1 MSGRVMPCA
10 GIDDI
15 GQQQSEIGFALLP
28 GQIEKFFQF
37 LDVARWIV
45 EPIFVFYRA
54 VVEVAA
60 IPKEIDHVN
69 EPAIFPD
76 FGVEAVTRIKRSGD
90 LRGIA
95 QAQHDLRRQL
105 ELVENLMPHG
115 HQPYRARILKAEIEI
130 IHSPFEKRDDL
141 APDSGDPRIRPPCY
155 RQREIV
161 KASQI

>member
-69 EPAIFPD
+69 ERAIFPD

-90 LRGIA
+90 LRGVA
-95 QAQHDLRRQL
+95 QGQADLRSQ
-105 ELVENLMPHG
+105 VEFVEDLMPPR
-115 HQPYRARILKAEIEI
+115 HQPYRTRILEA
-130 IHSPFEKRDDL
+130 
-141 APDSGDPRIRPPCY
+141 
-155 RQREIV
+155 
-161 KASQI
+161 